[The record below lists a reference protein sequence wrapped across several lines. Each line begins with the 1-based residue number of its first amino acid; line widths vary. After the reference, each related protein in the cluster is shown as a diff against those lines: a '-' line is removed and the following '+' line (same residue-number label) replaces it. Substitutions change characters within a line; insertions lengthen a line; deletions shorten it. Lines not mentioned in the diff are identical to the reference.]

1 MKLYPIHPSLSRR
14 NRGRSNRNSSH
25 HNRMHRARRLAEF
38 AFLCVILISSLLLT
52 GCGSSEESVPA
63 SPVESVDDLE
73 GKTIGVQLGTAEDLS
88 ASEIKDATVEEYN
101 SGAEAVQALLQ
112 GKLDC
117 VIMSEVPAQ
126 TFVSRNSGLS
136 ILDDAYATESAAIC
150 VAKGNTKLTNK
161 LNEILATFQADGTLD
176 QIIGNYIGD
185 ATKGKQPYQ
194 SPSNVDRSNGT
205 LVVATNAEFEP
216 YEYVENGKIVGIDI
230 ELAQAIADKLGME
243 LQIDDMHFASII
255 NAVQSGKADV
265 GIAGMAVTEDRLK
278 NVDFTNVYKS
288 AKQVVI
294 VRNGATNFTSGF
306 RQSLYQNFIKDDRY
320 QSLLKGLGI
329 TLFITLFAGIIALAL
344 GLGIAFIRF
353 TADKLHTLR
362 ISNFLMKVY
371 LAVIRGTPS
380 VIQLLIIYYV
390 IFASINVN
398 KILVAIVAFGLN
410 SAAYVA
416 EIIRSGWESIDNGQY
431 EAGRSL
437 GFSYFQTMR
446 HFILPQAVRNVTPA
460 LGNEM
465 IALLKSTA
473 ISGYIGI
480 IDLTRAGDF
489 IRSRT
494 YEALMPLLTV
504 AVIYL
509 IIVILMSLM
518 VYRIE
523 RRLKR
528 SERF

>member
-1 MKLYPIHPSLSRR
+1 MKLHRTHPTRIR
-14 NRGRSNRNSSH
+14 I
-25 HNRMHRARRLAEF
+25 EF
-38 AFLCVILISSLLLT
+38 ACLCIILLCSLLLT
-52 GCGSSEESVPA
+52 GCGSADANTQA
-63 SPVESVDDLE
+63 SPVKSVADLE
-73 GKTIGVQLGTAEDLS
+73 GKKIGVQLGTSEDLS

-112 GKLDC
+112 GKIDC
-117 VIMSEVPAQ
+117 VIMSEIPAQ
-126 TFVSRNSGLS
+126 TFVTRNSGLS
-136 ILDDAYATESAAIC
+136 ILDETYAVESAAIC
-150 VAKGNTKLTNK
+150 VAKGNTELTNQ

-185 ATKGKQPYQ
+185 STKGKQPYE
-194 SPSNVDRSNGT
+194 SPANIDRSNGT

-216 YEYVENGKIVGIDI
+216 YEYIENGKIVGIDA
-230 ELAQAIADKLGME
+230 ELCQAIADKLGME
-243 LQIDDMHFASII
+243 LQMNDMQFSSII
-255 NAVQSGKADV
+255 NAVQSGKADIGV
-265 GIAGMAVTEDRLK
+265 AGMAVTEDRLQ
-278 NVDFTNVYKS
+278 NVNFTNVYKT
-288 AKQVVI
+288 ARQVII
-294 VRNGATNFTSGF
+294 VRNGATNLTSGF
-306 RQSLYQNFIKDDRY
+306 RQSLYQNFIKDNRY

-329 TLFITLFAGIIALAL
+329 TLFITLLAGIIALIL
-344 GLGIAFIRF
+344 GLGIAYIRF
-353 TADKLHTLR
+353 TADKLHTLH

-371 LAVIRGTPS
+371 LAVMRGTPS

-390 IFASINVN
+390 IFASVN
-398 KILVAIVAFGLN
+398 ISKILVAVVAFGLN

-437 GFSYFQTMR
+437 GFSYFETMR

-465 IALLKSTA
+465 IALLKGTA

-504 AVIYL
+504 ALIYL
-509 IIVILMSLM
+509 IIVILMSLL
-518 VYRIE
+518 VSRIE
-523 RRLKR
+523 RRLRR
-528 SERF
+528 SERY